1 VETKEMQLKCVLSAA
16 AAAAADDVCGVVLQG
31 SHQGGPQLC
40 LSEVCRDCLR
50 QQLQGLVSSDT
61 LADLRDQLLC
71 QLAKEEDDNAA
82 AGIGEADM
90 PGYYVSK
97 TWLKGFRMRQ
107 GTAGGSLQP
116 PTAGEPQARHFR

>member
-1 VETKEMQLKCVLSAA
+1 MR
-16 AAAAADDVCGVVLQG
+16 LQG
-31 SHQGGPQLC
+31 SHQGGPQLR
-40 LSEVCRDCLR
+40 LSDVCRDCLR
-50 QQLQGLVSSDT
+50 QQLQGLVSSDY

-82 AGIGEADM
+82 AGIGDADM

-107 GTAGGSLQP
+107 GTGGGSLQP
-116 PTAGEPQARHFR
+116 PTAGKPNLRGSWLWFTGSCKVCNS